1 MGTLPQE
8 SYKSYSQY
16 IAIAF
21 DFQSF
26 EQMSDVMFFE
36 LQGKYL
42 KIFNRYHLNN
52 DYLTEFCVSQALGQ
66 LPSSFSVVLAVKQ
79 IVSDVLKSDLLT
91 SKDIAFWATL
101 GIPLCKYLMFFQTRL
116 NLDDSMNL
124 QFFYSYTSC

>member
-16 IAIAF
+16 MQLLLIF
-21 DFQSF
+21 SPLSKCLMLCFLSCG
-26 EQMSDVMFFE
+26 
-36 LQGKYL
+36 GKYI
-42 KIFNRYHLNN
+42 KVFNRYYLNH
-52 DYLTEFCVSQALGQ
+52 DYLTEFCVSQTLG
-66 LPSSFSVVLAVKQ
+66 LLSSPFSVVLSIKQ

-101 GIPLCKYLMFFQTRL
+101 GIPLCKYLMFFQTGL
-116 NLDDSMNL
+116 NLDDYMNL